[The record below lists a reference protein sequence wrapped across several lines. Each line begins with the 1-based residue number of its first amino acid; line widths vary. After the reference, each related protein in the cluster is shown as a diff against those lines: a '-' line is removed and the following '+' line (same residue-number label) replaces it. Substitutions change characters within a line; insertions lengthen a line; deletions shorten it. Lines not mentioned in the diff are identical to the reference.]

1 MKRLVAGILLGLS
14 LELGCSGA
22 AYAEA
27 PEIAAEFFRYDLKVI
42 VFTQTD

>member
-27 PEIAAEFFRYDLKVI
+27 PEIAAEFSD
-42 VFTQTD
+42 TTGSG